1 MVDGPTMGWVL
12 QTNTTNFDRIE
23 LADTGM
29 TGEDQQ
35 LWTWSETGDLLINK
49 YTKTPLATGCSA
61 WEFAQKNRN
70 KRWRKKMLKKGK
82 TVDEITIIRCKS
94 GGALDSWA
102 AQTNG
107 NVATAANAN
116 GGPRQMFKIY
126 QEDKTTVT
134 GFPITA

>member
-1 MVDGPTMGWVL
+1 
-12 QTNTTNFDRIE
+12 
-23 LADTGM
+23 
-29 TGEDQQ
+29 
-35 LWTWSETGDLLINK
+35 
-49 YTKTPLATGCSA
+49 
-61 WEFAQKNRN
+61 
-70 KRWRKKMLKKGK
+70 MLKKGK
-82 TVDEITIIRCKS
+82 TVDEITIIQCKS